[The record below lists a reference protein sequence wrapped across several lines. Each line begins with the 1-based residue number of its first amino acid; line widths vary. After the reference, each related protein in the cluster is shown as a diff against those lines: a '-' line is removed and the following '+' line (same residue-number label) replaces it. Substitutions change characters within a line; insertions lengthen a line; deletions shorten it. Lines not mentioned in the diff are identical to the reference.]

1 MFKSRDLFNCLKR
14 RFFNV
19 GSFSNL
25 FDNSESNMVRAT
37 AVPLVDRK
45 IVVGL
50 MLGLM
55 NNWGCGVYGQ
65 GRLSLR
71 RETKYEIMDLKGR
84 LP

>member
-25 FDNSESNMVRAT
+25 FDNSETNMVRAT
-37 AVPLVDRK
+37 AVPLVDKKFCRG
-45 IVVGL
+45 VDVGVDEQL
-50 MLGLM
+50 
-55 NNWGCGVYGQ
+55 GQ
-65 GRLSLR
+65 GRLGLR
-71 RETKYEIMDLKGR
+71 RETKYEIMGLKGI